1 MRLRFLVFTAT
12 GLLAL
17 GACSGAGDKA
27 TPITGDLPASDRAV
41 LAAADCNALADA
53 AQPVFVDLFQGL
65 VDNTQQLT
73 TDELR
78 ELANEGEKSQFMKD
92 FLAETERRTTIISK
106 RSDKLD
112 CTKQEIDVALC
123 TAASAIQ
130 GNRNIVAESMISA
143 MTSIC
148 P

>member
-1 MRLRFLVFTAT
+1 MRLRILALTAT

-27 TPITGDLPASDRAV
+27 TPISGDLSASDRAV
-41 LAAADCNALADA
+41 LAATDCDALADA

-65 VDNTQQLT
+65 VDGTEQLT
-73 TDELR
+73 ADELR
-78 ELANEGEKSQFMKD
+78 QLSAQGEKSQFMKD
-92 FLAETERRTTIISK
+92 FIAETQRRTTIIGK

-112 CTKQEIDVALC
+112 CTKQQIDAALC
-123 TAASAIQ
+123 TAASAVQ
-130 GNRNIVAESMISA
+130 GNRNVVAESMISA